1 MSNSIIVKKDDM
13 AILLNCAAKEMM
25 SIPFTDRLPEGSM
38 YRALHGVF
46 VAYNH
51 IVPDEDEKI

>member
-1 MSNSIIVKKDDM
+1 MSESIIVKKDDM

-25 SIPFTDRLPEGSM
+25 SIPFADRAPVGSM
-38 YRALHGVF
+38 YRDLHGVF

-51 IVPDEDEKI
+51 VVPDEDEL